1 MAVFTPKGLKIRFE
15 IDYCFALLARLYP
28 KISPY
33 KVLRLTEGLES
44 IPGFLAVLTGL
55 VCFLFHVEPLK
66 IGFWVCGIS
75 IIGYL
80 ITVTGFYVFPG
91 LPFLS
96 TLYSTFTGF
105 GIYYILMAIIGFF
118 LVGWKG
124 VFAFFI
130 GRTIAGLFNTVYGS
144 IESSRL
150 HKKTGLV
157 LFGSERN
164 FVNAYR
170 IYASKIGKSTDVEVS
185 EDELNEENW
194 KKTFRSYMLHC
205 PSSSSQSLRA

>member
-1 MAVFTPKGLKIRFE
+1 M
-15 IDYCFALLARLYP
+15 
-28 KISPY
+28 
-33 KVLRLTEGLES
+33 TEGLES

-66 IGFWVCGIS
+66 IGFWVCSIS

-105 GIYYILMAIIGFF
+105 GIYYILIAIIGFF

-124 VFAFFI
+124 VIAFFI
-130 GRTIAGLFNTVYGS
+130 GRAIAGLLNTVYGS
-144 IESSRL
+144 VESSRV
-150 HKKTGLV
+150 HKEIGFILCS
-157 LFGSERN
+157 SERN

-185 EDELNEENW
+185 ENELNKENW
-194 KKTFRSYMLHC
+194 KETFGSYMLQC
-205 PSSSSQSLRA
+205 PSSSSQSLQA

>member
-1 MAVFTPKGLKIRFE
+1 MAVFTPRGLKIRFE
-15 IDYCFALLARLYP
+15 VNYCFALLARLYP

-66 IGFWVCGIS
+66 IGFWVCSIS

-105 GIYYILMAIIGFF
+105 GIYYILIAIIGFF

-124 VFAFFI
+124 VIAFFI
-130 GRTIAGLFNTVYGS
+130 GRAIAGLLNTVYGS
-144 IESSRL
+144 VESSRV
-150 HKKTGLV
+150 HKEIGFILCS
-157 LFGSERN
+157 SERN

-185 EDELNEENW
+185 ENELNKENW
-194 KKTFRSYMLHC
+194 KETFGSYMLQC
-205 PSSSSQSLRA
+205 PSSSSQSLQA